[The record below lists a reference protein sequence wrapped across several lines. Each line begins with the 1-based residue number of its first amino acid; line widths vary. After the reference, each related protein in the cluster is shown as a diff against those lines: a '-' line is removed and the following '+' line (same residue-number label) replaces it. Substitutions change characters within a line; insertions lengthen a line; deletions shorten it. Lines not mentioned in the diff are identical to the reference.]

1 MIRWHDYRFVLTH
14 AGMRKAVSKIG
25 KEYMELLFEV
35 NRADTSAKNPEHTRE
50 KFEKLEVARKLY
62 QEIIANGECV
72 SLKELRI
79 NGKDL
84 IAEGL
89 KPGRELGDILN
100 QLLAAVLEDPSLNE
114 KESLITLAHAM
125 IQELKQE

>member
-1 MIRWHDYRFVLTH
+1 
-14 AGMRKAVSKIG
+14 MRKAVSKIG